1 MKLKHTA
8 IPIALV
14 ALAVPLLV
22 VALPKGAFQGQPSFS
37 PGSAT
42 GAFVWTDAAGLHA
55 RFTSKDGLTR
65 FHGKACA
72 SGKIAALETVTLEAG
87 DSAAVGPRGHC
98 VLFNF
103 VNKGHIDGFDFKA
116 TGRSLTFD
124 LKKGPHQLAPSKIWI
139 GAKGLHPAASP
150 FVLKR

>member
-1 MKLKHTA
+1 MKIKHA
-8 IPIALV
+8 VALIAL
-14 ALAVPLLV
+14 AAIAAPLLAF
-22 VALPKGAFQGQPSFS
+22 ALPTGVFQGQPAFT

-42 GAFVWTDAAGLHA
+42 GAFVWTDAAGLHTH
-55 RFTSKDGLTR
+55 FTSKDGPTR
-65 FHGKACA
+65 FHGKVCA

-124 LKKGPHQLAPSKIWI
+124 LKKGPHQLAPNKIWI
-139 GAKGLHPAASP
+139 GAKELHPAASP
-150 FVLKR
+150 FVLSR